1 MSSEINKLNA
11 ISFSLI
17 YSKVSPG
24 EKKKTIKT
32 TKNLIGVKRK
42 KNTSQFGVN

>member
-24 EKKKTIKT
+24 EKKKDYKDYE
-32 TKNLIGVKRK
+32 KPDW
-42 KNTSQFGVN
+42 S